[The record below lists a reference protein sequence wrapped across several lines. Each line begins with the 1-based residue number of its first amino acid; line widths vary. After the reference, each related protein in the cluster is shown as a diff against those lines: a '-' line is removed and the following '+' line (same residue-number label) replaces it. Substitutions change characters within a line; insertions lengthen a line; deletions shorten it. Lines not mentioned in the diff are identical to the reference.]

1 MKITSVLYCDA
12 IEPALKFWVD
22 RLGFTKT
29 VEVPEGDKLGFVIL
43 TNGSAEVMMQTR
55 KSVESDVPN
64 LLEHCKTASLFI
76 EVEDFAEIKRRIA
89 GFEVLMPER
98 VAFYGM
104 REIAVREPG
113 GNLVCFAAREA

>member
-1 MKITSVLYCDA
+1 
-12 IEPALKFWVD
+12 
-22 RLGFTKT
+22 
-29 VEVPEGDKLGFVIL
+29 
-43 TNGSAEVMMQTR
+43 
-55 KSVESDVPN
+55 VESDVPN